1 MPSAKACN
9 KIKDPKKRAQCKSY
23 SGPYAKGKLRK
34 GGYRVMD
41 NIGKKSRNGVKAVV
55 RRNNDGY

>member
-23 SGPYAKGKLRK
+23 SGPYAKGKLKK
-34 GGYRVMD
+34 GGYRDMD
-41 NIGKKSRNGVKAVV
+41 NNGKRKSNGAKQVPH
-55 RRNNDGY
+55 RISDGY

>member
-34 GGYRVMD
+34 GGYRDMD
-41 NIGKKSRNGVKAVV
+41 NNGKKSRNGVKAVV
-55 RRNNDGY
+55 CRNNDGY